1 MKRIPFV
8 LSFLILT
15 LPFALAQSV
24 ADGPALQPQSVTIPA
39 GTHVLMQLK
48 NALHTT
54 SATAGSQVYLETF
67 IPVVQ
72 ADRVVVPPHT
82 RVMGIVQHERR
93 PGRIKGKARFHL
105 QFTSIILPDDRVL
118 PISGILQGLPGS
130 TRIRRVKP
138 DGTIEPVDQIDKDVK
153 TMTIGILPGAIYAAA
168 GGQLGTAARIGG
180 LGGGLG
186 LFKVFFGRGDAID
199 LPVGT
204 QMEMVLQKPLTVV
217 MAAQPLPLASP
228 SSEAAPTMAAAEVSL
243 GSKPEHQSEREVKA
257 QNGRQMLERE

>member
-1 MKRIPFV
+1 MKRMASI
-8 LSFLILT
+8 LGSLLLT
-15 LPFALAQSV
+15 LGFAPAHSV

-48 NALHTT
+48 SALHTT

-82 RVMGIVQHERR
+82 RVIGIVQNERR
-93 PGRIKGKARFHL
+93 PGRIKGKAQLHV
-105 QFTSIILPDDRVL
+105 QFTSLVLPDDRVL

-130 TRIRRVKP
+130 TRIRRVKA
-138 DGTIEPVDQIDKDVK
+138 DGTIEPVDQIDKDVR
-153 TMTIGILPGAIYAAA
+153 TLTVGVLPGAIYAAA
-168 GGQLGTAARIGG
+168 GGQLGTAARLGS

-204 QMEMVLQKPLTVV
+204 QMEMVLQKPLTVA
-217 MAAQPLPLASP
+217 MSAQPSSLASP
-228 SSEAAPTMAAAEVSL
+228 SSEADRNMTIAK
-243 GSKPEHQSEREVKA
+243 GSIDSRPEHPSGNEVKA
-257 QNGRQMLERE
+257 QPGGQRLEQE